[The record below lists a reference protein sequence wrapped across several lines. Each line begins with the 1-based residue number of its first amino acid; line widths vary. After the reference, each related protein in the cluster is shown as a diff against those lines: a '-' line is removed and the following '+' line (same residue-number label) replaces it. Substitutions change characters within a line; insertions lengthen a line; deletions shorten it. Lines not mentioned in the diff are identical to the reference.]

1 MTSLYGQYIAE
12 RQDMS
17 ILENEFSFVTYKKID
32 DALFIEDMYVV
43 KEKRD
48 TKVGLE
54 LLNNMIQLAKIL
66 ECNRIITLVD
76 ITTNNWE
83 KTFNNLMKNDFKT
96 TRGEGSTIYL
106 VKEL

>member
-12 RQDMS
+12 RQNMS
-17 ILENEFSFVTYKKID
+17 ILEDDISFVTYKKID
-32 DALFIEDMYVV
+32 DALFIEDMFVV

-48 TKVGLE
+48 SKLGLE
-54 LLNNMIQLAKIL
+54 LLNKMIKIAEDL

-83 KTFNNLMKNDFKT
+83 KTFNNLMKNNFKAT
-96 TRGEGSTIYL
+96 KGEGSTIYL